1 MTAKGAPLVS
11 SQIDQTVREYNG
23 ITGAFV
29 RVAAS
34 SGALGHPLGV
44 VIGVDGN
51 LLVSNGQTNQVKRYD
66 GSTGAFIDVF
76 ASTNLVGPTGMTIH
90 HGALSVANSNP
101 PQGVQRFDATTGV
114 NTGNFVPSLANPS
127 PRDEVAVEAAAGAGR
142 DGGSARGDADE
153 AGGGTR
159 PRSHRVAPGRSRDGQ
174 GKCRVQLPPQPPEA
188 AADPPT
194 EGRYL
199 LRTNLTENDPALL
212 WQYYTQLVAVEEAF
226 KNLKGDLAIRP
237 IFHQE
242 ERRVEAHI
250 FIAFAAASP
259 ACLGARKDHA
269 QRAREVRRRSD
280 DRCPSAYN
288 RCA

>member
-66 GSTGAFIDVF
+66 GSTGAFIEVF

-159 PRSHRVAPGRSRDGQ
+159 PRSHRVRLVDLEMDKESVGFSYPLNRQKLRRIRRRRGAICCAPTS
-174 GKCRVQLPPQPPEA
+174 P
-188 AADPPT
+188 
-194 EGRYL
+194 
-199 LRTNLTENDPALL
+199 RTIPRCCGNTIPSS
-212 WQYYTQLVAVEEAF
+212 
-226 KNLKGDLAIRP
+226 
-237 IFHQE
+237 
-242 ERRVEAHI
+242 
-250 FIAFAAASP
+250 SP
-259 ACLGARKDHA
+259 W
-269 QRAREVRRRSD
+269 RRRS
-280 DRCPSAYN
+280 RT
-288 RCA
+288 